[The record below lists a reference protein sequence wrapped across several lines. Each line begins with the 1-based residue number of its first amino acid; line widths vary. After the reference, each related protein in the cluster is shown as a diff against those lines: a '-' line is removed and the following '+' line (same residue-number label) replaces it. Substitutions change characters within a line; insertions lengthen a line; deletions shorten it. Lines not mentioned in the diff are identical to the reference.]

1 MYLSD
6 SAAPEKWR
14 EEEEE
19 EEEEGEEEE
28 QWTEEQTEKEE
39 RWEEERTQMRRTEG
53 GTVCWGEGW
62 EGEADAG
69 GGLWWGGMS
78 VR

>member
-1 MYLSD
+1 
-6 SAAPEKWR
+6 
-14 EEEEE
+14 
-19 EEEEGEEEE
+19 
-28 QWTEEQTEKEE
+28 
-39 RWEEERTQMRRTEG
+39 MRRTEG
-53 GTVCWGEGW
+53 GTVCCGEGW